1 MLQFVS
7 RQLPTNIVVVGAGG
21 TGSRVVPLLAQF
33 IKTITAGVSP
43 RGFLVNPTIYLV
55 DDDVVEEK
63 NLVRQNFIQPD
74 VGKPKAAVL
83 AGRYS
88 RAYGVNIIPVVHRL
102 RARHAEQGSA
112 LQMASNLGSNSLVL
126 MCVDS
131 ANARR
136 DILRFFSDH
145 TNKAD
150 LVRPEYAPFIVDAGN
165 EDDFGQVR
173 FFNLIRTLRLDSY
186 RAMPAMTPEVGTINY
201 IPMDMK
207 FYQDL
212 RDNPG
217 GSCVDMDQTLAINAM
232 MATMIMGVVQNFYYV
247 KPFFHYTMGVSLK
260 GEASVEKITPAYL
273 RLLADNGSIARAMGH
288 RYILDG
294 DLSNDLATY
303 KANNIAK
310 LESMGL
316 NPDGTLK
323 APPIPKPVKRKS
335 PEAVTPA
342 AWPSGESPPAA
353 PTVEAPPLS
362 PRRRATRSA
371 QAPVAVVDEDYSSV
385 EDD

>member
-1 MLQFVS
+1 MLQFIS

-21 TGSRVVPLLAQF
+21 TGSRLVPLLAQF

-55 DDDVVEEK
+55 DDDIVEEK

-83 AGRYS
+83 ANRYS
-88 RAYGVNIIPVVHRL
+88 RAYGVNIVPVLNRL
-102 RARHAEQGSA
+102 EARV
-112 LQMASNLGSNSLVL
+112 LDTNNPLNTASNLGSNAVVIL
-126 MCVDS
+126 CVDS
-131 ANARR
+131 AQARR
-136 DILRFFSDH
+136 EILKFFSDCVS
-145 TNKAD
+145 KAE
-150 LVRPEYAPFIVDAGN
+150 LSRSENAPFIVDAGN

-173 FFNLIRTLRLDSY
+173 FFNLIQTKRLTQY
-186 RAMPAMTPEVGTINY
+186 GRMPAMTPEVGTINY
-201 IPMDMK
+201 IPMDAR
-207 FYQDL
+207 FYESL
-212 RDNPG
+212 KDNPG

-260 GEASVEKITPAYL
+260 GEASVQKITLQYL
-273 RLLADNGSIARAMGH
+273 ESLTDQNYSFRQLGH
-288 RYILDG
+288 RYLAEG
-294 DLSNDLATY
+294 DLTEVIHAYRLA
-303 KANNIAK
+303 NIEK

-323 APPIPKPVKRKS
+323 APPVPTPVKRKS
-335 PEAVTPA
+335 QKVVAPA
-342 AWPSGESPPAA
+342 AQPSGEAA
-353 PTVEAPPLS
+353 PAVTAPPLS
-362 PRRRATRSA
+362 PRRQASRSA
-371 QAPVAVVDEDYSSV
+371 PAPAVATAEDYAPV